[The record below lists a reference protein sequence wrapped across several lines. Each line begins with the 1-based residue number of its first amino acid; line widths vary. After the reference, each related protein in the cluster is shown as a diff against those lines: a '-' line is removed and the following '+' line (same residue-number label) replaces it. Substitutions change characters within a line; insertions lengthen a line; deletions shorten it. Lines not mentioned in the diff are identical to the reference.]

1 MRYRLISVL
10 GILALLISAQAV
22 VSSQTTGTVEGQVL
36 NMTLGGQPVAQ
47 APVILWTVDA
57 EGEESLL
64 RAATDDEGLVRF
76 DDLDT
81 VAHSYRLQVQHQ
93 GVSYWSEV
101 AAFPEGDVLLSM
113 FVAVYDST
121 ESDEDLWIERAHV
134 ILEVRSGTLS
144 LQEMQIFVNAG
155 AKTYSGSYAT
165 GGHTLRFSLPDG
177 AAELQLPEDLMA
189 CCIAQAEGGFA
200 YTMPVLPGQKEF
212 FFSYQVPYGSA
223 SYTISK
229 RVLYPVRSLDVLVA
243 DTGVEVTGP
252 GLTVGAPLTIRD
264 QTYLHLTAQDV
275 AAGADLT
282 LQLGRLPLEGRLP
295 SGQTP
300 GSPILVR
307 AVIGAGTL
315 ATLLVLAYPFFKQR
329 RGVET

>member
-1 MRYRLISVL
+1 MRYRLFSVL
-10 GILALLISAQAV
+10 GILVLLLSLQTEAR
-22 VSSQTTGTVEGQVL
+22 SQSTGTVEGQVL
-36 NMTLGGQPVAQ
+36 NMTLGGVPVVQ

-57 EGEESLL
+57 EGEEDLL
-64 RAATDDEGLVRF
+64 RGTTDDAGLVRF
-76 DDLDT
+76 DNLDP
-81 VAHSYRLQVQHQ
+81 VAHSYRLEVQHQ

-101 AAFPEGDVLLSM
+101 VAFPEGEALLSL

-121 ESDEDLWIERAHV
+121 DSDEDLWIERAHV
-134 ILEVRSGTLS
+134 ILEARPGMLS

-155 AKTYSGSYAT
+155 AKTYSGSDAA
-165 GGHTLRFSLPDG
+165 GGHTLHFSLPEG
-177 AAELQLPEDLMA
+177 AAQLQLSDDLMA

-212 FFSYQVPYGSA
+212 FFSYQVPYRSTI
-223 SYTISK
+223 YTVSK
-229 RVLYPVRSLDVLVA
+229 RILYPVRSLDVLVA

-252 GLTVGAPLTIRD
+252 GLIVGAPLTIRD

-282 LQLGRLPLEGRLP
+282 LQLGRLPLEGGLP
-295 SGQTP
+295 AAQTP
-300 GSPILVR
+300 ASPMLAR
-307 AVIGAGTL
+307 AVVGVGTL
-315 ATLLVLAYPFFKQR
+315 AVLLVLAYPFFKHR